1 MERIFSPF
9 SVSSFVFIIY
19 FINSDVSNNNLS
31 FLEEVLD
38 AAFGSIPGD
47 KGLGGGGGEG
57 NIVVMHPIAGT
68 NAPLRLVPLW

>member
-1 MERIFSPF
+1 VERIFSPF

-19 FINSDVSNNNLS
+19 FINSDVSSNNLS

-47 KGLGGGGGEG
+47 KGWGGEG
-57 NIVVMHPIAGT
+57 KGT
-68 NAPLRLVPLW
+68 

>member
-19 FINSDVSNNNLS
+19 FINSDVSSNNLS

-38 AAFGSIPGD
+38 TAFGSIPGD
-47 KGLGGGGGEG
+47 KGWEGGEG
-57 NIVVMHPIAGT
+57 KGT
-68 NAPLRLVPLW
+68 

>member
-19 FINSDVSNNNLS
+19 FINSDVSSNNLS

-47 KGLGGGGGEG
+47 KGWGGGEG
-57 NIVVMHPIAGT
+57 KGT
-68 NAPLRLVPLW
+68 